1 MCILVLSMQHLQE
14 NTKQGRQG
22 HDREIEVIWNNQ
34 ERLKRVQEE
43 GGAENCWIAEVI
55 DRSDN
60 EG

>member
-1 MCILVLSMQHLQE
+1 MQHLQE